1 MRVGRDSRLGG
12 ALSASILLL
21 SAVTLA
27 AGSVTPSSAHG
38 SVAMASAESVAAPTL
53 PPRERAVG
61 LVEPADRQPVAFR
74 SPKPAVAAPAGAPAA
89 AAAPLSA
96 VLVGA
101 LGIPELVLQAYRS
114 AEAQLATSTPGCHL
128 PWHLLAAIGR
138 IESGHA
144 GGGRTDAAGTTIT
157 SVLGPVLDGRSAA
170 DAVITDTD
178 GGALDGDAGHDR
190 AVGPMQFI
198 PATWA
203 GYASDGNGDGRS
215 DPNNVFDA
223 ALAAGKYLCS
233 GGLDMTNPAQAT
245 TAVLRYNNSAAYTA
259 NVLAWSAAYSGGGTP
274 VVGRIGEAAP
284 SPADAL
290 AVAAAAAAGG
300 EVTDPSTAAPTTT
313 ATTTA
318 MPDTS
323 LTPVTPPPAFGI
335 PGLPPLPVIELPTIP
350 CLLCPP
356 APMAPPA
363 PPEQDTSVTT
373 P

>member
-1 MRVGRDSRLGG
+1 MRVGGIVG
-12 ALSASILLL
+12 ASILVL
-21 SAVTLA
+21 SAVTVA
-27 AGSVTPSSAHG
+27 AGSATPSSAHAP
-38 SVAMASAESVAAPTL
+38 VAMTASESVRTVPSRDTS
-53 PPRERAVG
+53 VG
-61 LVEPADRQPVAFR
+61 LVEPADRTPVVFR
-74 SPKPAVAAPAGAPAA
+74 SPRPSAVPAGAPAA
-89 AAAPLSA
+89 PAAPLASI
-96 VLVGA
+96 LVGA

-114 AEAQLATSTPGCHL
+114 AETQMATTTPGCHL

-144 GGGRTDAAGTTIT
+144 GGGRTDAGGTTIT

-178 GGALDGDAGHDR
+178 GGALDGDPGHDR

-203 GYASDGNGDGRS
+203 GYASDGNGDGKS

-223 ALAAGKYLCS
+223 ALGAGKYLCS

-245 TAVLRYNNSAAYTA
+245 TAVMRYNNSAAYTA

-290 AVAAAAAAGG
+290 AVAAAASTTAS
-300 EVTDPSTAAPTTT
+300 VTDPSTTAAPTTE
-313 ATTTA
+313 ALPA
-318 MPDTS
+318 AP
-323 LTPVTPPPAFGI
+323 LTPVEQPPAFGI

-356 APMAPPA
+356 APPA
-363 PPEQDTSVTT
+363 PPEQATPVTT